1 MKRDEA
7 PTAGQ
12 SPKTTKLYWDDPLA
26 VTFTTR
32 GAAAGTHEGKPS
44 VVLAET
50 LFYPEGGGQLGD
62 TGTLSVGGRTLAI
75 TDTQVDASGI
85 IHHLLAEPL
94 PEDLELASEI
104 RGGIDPKRRRDHMA
118 QHTAQH
124 ALSRALL
131 DHARAATVSARLG
144 ASTCTIDVS
153 RPGLADAD
161 LHRVEDLVNELVTAD
176 VTVTTSFPDEAELAK
191 LDLRK
196 KPNAEKSASGVR
208 VVTIEDFDVTPCGG
222 THVVRTGQIGQ
233 VRVVGTEKY
242 KGMLRITFHAG
253 RRALEDART
262 KSDALALASSALTC
276 GALDVPNAIA
286 KLRAELKDARARLDG
301 ARGELTTLL
310 ARELHAKLPADGGP
324 HVIALLRADD
334 LATSRA
340 LAGALAADA
349 RVVALVGS
357 HDPGTGELV
366 VVVQRG
372 ADAKLDAGAFVGAQ
386 AKALGGRGGGRP
398 ERAEG
403 RFPKAVSLAQL
414 AAVAQGA
421 ADPSRK
427 EDGEKARE

>member
-1 MKRDEA
+1 M
-7 PTAGQ
+7 
-12 SPKTTKLYWDDPLA
+12 TTKLYWDDPLA
-26 VTFTTR
+26 ATFTTR
-32 GAAAGTHEGKPS
+32 GATAAAHDGKPS
-44 VVLAET
+44 LVLAET

-62 TGTLSVGGRTLAI
+62 TGTLTFGGRAI
-75 TDTQVDASGI
+75 AIADTQVDANGV
-85 IHHLLAEPL
+85 IHHVVEGALPADLDLAG
-94 PEDLELASEI
+94 DVA
-104 RGGIDPKRRRDHMA
+104 GGIDPKRRRDHMA

-176 VTVTTSFPDEAELAK
+176 VAVTASFPTDEELAK

-196 KPNAEKSASGVR
+196 KPNAEKSAHGVR
-208 VVTIEDFDVTPCGG
+208 VVTIQDFDITPCGG

-253 RRALEDART
+253 RRALDDART
-262 KSDALALASSALTC
+262 KGDALGLAASSLTC
-276 GALDVPNAIA
+276 GPLDVPNAIA

-301 ARGELTTLL
+301 TRGELTQLL
-310 ARELHAKLPADGGP
+310 AREAHAKLPAEGGP
-324 HVIALLRADD
+324 HVVALLRADD

-349 RVVALVGS
+349 RVVALVAS

-372 ADAKLDAGAFVGAQ
+372 AEAKLDAGAFVGAQ
-386 AKALGGRGGGRP
+386 TKALGGRGGGRP

-403 RFPKAVSLAQL
+403 RFPKTVTLEQL
-414 AAVAQGA
+414 AAA
-421 ADPSRK
+421 AREPS
-427 EDGEKARE
+427 EKARE